1 MPMIPSPSAVARIA
15 ATALFGMYLALP
27 LPTAAQ
33 DAAPKPPTAAE
44 KLGAQP
50 IASKE
55 EEQRRLRDQQRQIDE
70 ARKKDIY
77 NQQQRDADLSQ
88 QRMRDEKRQ
97 RDLKDQQ
104 KQAEFE
110 KRAKQR
116 QAEEDK
122 KLRATRNDPNRD
134 QAARDRRAKE
144 LRDERTINRELKKG
158 PPQVQPLPADEAQ
171 RRTRDQQRQD
181 DEARRK
187 LEAERK
193 KRGQG

>member
-1 MPMIPSPSAVARIA
+1 MVPLVRSSARRCAPV
-15 ATALFGMYLALP
+15 LLALCLAAP
-27 LPTAAQ
+27 LTAAAQ
-33 DAAPKPPTAAE
+33 DTAPKPPTAAE
-44 KLGAQP
+44 KLGAKP
-50 IASKE
+50 IASKDE
-55 EEQRRLRDQQRQIDE
+55 EEKRRLRDQQRQLDE
-70 ARKKDIY
+70 ARNKDIY
-77 NQQQRDADLSQ
+77 NKQQRDADLAM
-88 QRMRDEKRQ
+88 QRMREEKRQ

-122 KLRATRNDPNRD
+122 KLRAARNDPNWD

-144 LRDERTINRELKKG
+144 LRDERNINRELKKG
-158 PPQVQPLPADEAQ
+158 PPQVKPLPADEAQ
-171 RRTRDQQRQD
+171 RRTRDQKQQD

-187 LEAERK
+187 LEEERK